1 MQVELSDDPAAFGA
15 RDWTSLVEADPEGSI
30 FHTPAFL
37 ETWWQEFEP
46 GGRLVIAFAED
57 AGATAAVCAFDVR
70 DDLLTFLGGFDVSDY
85 LGPVGLPGI
94 EDRAAKALVGTVCS
108 LEGWHRGDLAGLPAD
123 GRWLPALARA
133 FEAAGVRVET
143 AEDGVTPLID
153 LPGDF
158 EAYEQMLSS
167 KHRHEMR
174 RKARRLERD
183 AGAFRLVPTTAENL
197 DPHLDR
203 FIELHRSSEGPKGK
217 FMVPGMEGFFR
228 HLAGDLADPGPFRLT
243 FIETAGE
250 LMAGAIAFRFKDS
263 LSLYNSAFDH
273 AHRALAPGMVL
284 IAEMIRAAIDEG
296 VGRFDLLKGDLEYKY
311 RFGARARP
319 VSRLLIRR

>member
-1 MQVELSDDPAAFGA
+1 MQVELTDDPAAFRA
-15 RDWTSLVEADPEGSI
+15 RDWTSLVEGDPEGSI

-46 GGRLVIAFAED
+46 GGRLAIALAED
-57 AGATAAVCAFDVR
+57 AACAFDVR
-70 DDLLTFLGGFDVSDY
+70 DDLLTFLGGFDVTDY
-85 LGPVGLPGI
+85 LGPVGLPGV
-94 EDRAAKALVGTVCS
+94 EDRAAEAIVDAVCA
-108 LEGWHRGDLAGLPAD
+108 LEGWHRGDLAGLPSD

-133 FEAAGVRVET
+133 FEAAGARVET
-143 AEDGVTPLID
+143 GEDGVTPLID

-158 EAYEQMLSS
+158 AAYEQMLSP

-183 AGAFRLVPTTAENL
+183 AGPFRLVPTTAENL
-197 DPHLDR
+197 GSHLDR
-203 FIELHRSSEGPKGK
+203 FIAMHRSSEGPKGK
-217 FMVPGMEGFFR
+217 FMVPGMEAFFR
-228 HLAGDLADPGPFRLT
+228 HLAGDLVDPGPFRLT
-243 FIETAGE
+243 FIEAAGE
-250 LMAGAIAFRFKDS
+250 LMAGAISFRFKDS

-284 IAEMIRAAIDEG
+284 IAEMIRVAIEEG
-296 VGRFDLLKGDLEYKY
+296 VARFDLLKGDLAYKY